1 MLLHRHPIDRDP
13 MRLVLA
19 LVFVAATIGP
29 ASAQGNVQGTPKRTP
44 QAAPQATPK
53 ETPNE
58 KDEVLRQRLLLKE
71 RFNKGYDVQIEN
83 AQDPARVEGR
93 CKAEAR
99 RHYSAL
105 HPIKRRKFV
114 QECIARKRG

>member
-1 MLLHRHPIDRDP
+1 
-13 MRLVLA
+13 MRLLLA
-19 LVFVAATIGP
+19 FLFVAAAVGL
-29 ASAQGNVQGTPKRTP
+29 ASAQGTPQGTSKRTP
-44 QAAPQATPK
+44 QPQTAPQAAPK

-83 AQDPARVEGR
+83 AQDPARIAGR

-105 HPIKRRKFV
+105 RPLKRRKFV
-114 QECIARKRG
+114 QECVARHRR

>member
-1 MLLHRHPIDRDP
+1 MLLHRHPIDRDF

-19 LVFVAATIGP
+19 LLIVAATVGP
-29 ASAQGNVQGTPKRTP
+29 TSAQGTAQGNSNKS
-44 QAAPQATPK
+44 
-53 ETPNE
+53 
-58 KDEVLRQRLLLKE
+58 DEVLRQRILLKE
-71 RFNKGYDVQIEN
+71 RFNKGWDVQIEN

-114 QECIARKRG
+114 QDCVARKRR